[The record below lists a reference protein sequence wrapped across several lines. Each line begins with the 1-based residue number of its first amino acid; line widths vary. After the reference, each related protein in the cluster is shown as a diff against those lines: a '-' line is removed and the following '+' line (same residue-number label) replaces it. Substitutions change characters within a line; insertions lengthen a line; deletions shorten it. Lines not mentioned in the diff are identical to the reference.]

1 MITKST
7 RLAGLHRVVPAAP
20 SSRALQGLPVP
31 RRIPNPLC
39 SLSVLLPP
47 GSAPRGALH
56 GASQERGGPDTR
68 PGECRARCGIYR
80 DQL

>member
-1 MITKST
+1 MITKSAC
-7 RLAGLHRVVPAAP
+7 LAGWHWVVPAAP

-31 RRIPNPLC
+31 RRISNPLC
-39 SLSVLLPP
+39 SLSALLPP

-56 GASQERGGPDTR
+56 GAGRAQCGPDTR
-68 PGECRARCGIYR
+68 PGECRTRCGIYR